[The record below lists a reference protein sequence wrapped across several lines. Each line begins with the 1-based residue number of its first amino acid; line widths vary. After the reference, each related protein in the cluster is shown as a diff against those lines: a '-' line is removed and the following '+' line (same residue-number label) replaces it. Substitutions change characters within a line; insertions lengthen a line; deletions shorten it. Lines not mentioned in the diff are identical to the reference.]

1 VVLIDWD
8 RVRMLEMCSARKLS
22 LGLLRPDSGVW
33 QVENKK
39 PRFAYCKAGHVTWK
53 NCAKRFY
60 LPPQFSGCGADN
72 SVNAVS
78 LG

>member
-1 VVLIDWD
+1 VFGTETLTGVIT
-8 RVRMLEMCSARKLS
+8 A
-22 LGLLRPDSGVW
+22 SGVW

-72 SVNAVS
+72 SVSAVS